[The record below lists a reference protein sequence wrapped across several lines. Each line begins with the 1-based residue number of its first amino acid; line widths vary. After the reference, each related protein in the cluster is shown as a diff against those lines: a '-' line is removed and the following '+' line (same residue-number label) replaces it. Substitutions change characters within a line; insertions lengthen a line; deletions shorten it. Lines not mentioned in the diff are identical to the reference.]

1 MTRRRRRRV
10 EAAGRR
16 GPCVVAVTWRVDR
29 VEAAAEGLEDGPGA
43 TLADAR
49 AELGR
54 ILVRAAA
61 GELSPLRRSGKA
73 QPLPEAAAFLE
84 ND

>member
-1 MTRRRRRRV
+1 ME
-10 EAAGRR
+10 EARAACR
-16 GPCVVAVTWRVDR
+16 
-29 VEAAAEGLEDGPGA
+29 AAAEGLEDGPGA

-49 AELGR
+49 VELGR

-73 QPLPEAAAFLE
+73 QPLPEAATFLE
-84 ND
+84 DD